1 MLSLKLQIALI
12 AALTVTSTVKSASR
26 IGLEAQDKNRPV
38 KAVMNTEEE
47 RNRILSSLR
56 NLKGQN
62 PKLSAL
68 LNITQL
74 PKDER
79 SKIGQTKQRKK

>member
-12 AALTVTSTVKSASR
+12 AALTVTSTVKSTLR

-56 NLKGQN
+56 NLKGRN

-74 PKDER
+74 LKDE
-79 SKIGQTKQRKK
+79 